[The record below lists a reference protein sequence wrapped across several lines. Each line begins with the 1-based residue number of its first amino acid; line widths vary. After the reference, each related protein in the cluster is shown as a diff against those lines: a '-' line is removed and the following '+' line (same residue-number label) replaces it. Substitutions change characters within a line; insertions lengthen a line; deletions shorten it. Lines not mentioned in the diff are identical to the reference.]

1 MEDLMLTGGSTPFEI
16 AAANR
21 EIAHKQLTVMYATDE
36 LVRLIAECDV
46 MLQAYQDEL
55 TRWECYGGSFDEEV
69 RMLAAEATK
78 DKRAAEAALE
88 QLMKSAEELG
98 FCD

>member
-21 EIAHKQLTVMYATDE
+21 ATAHKRLTVMYATDE
-36 LVRLIAECDV
+36 LVKLIAECDV
-46 MLQAYQDEL
+46 MLQQ
-55 TRWECYGGSFDEEV
+55 WQEEV
-69 RMLAAEATK
+69 AEGGVTHETRMIAAEALK
-78 DKRAAEAALE
+78 DKRAAERALE
-88 QLMKSAEELG
+88 ELMKSAEELG

>member
-21 EIAHKQLTVMYATDE
+21 VTAHKRLTVMYATDE
-36 LVRLIAECDV
+36 LVKLIAECDV
-46 MLQAYQDEL
+46 MLQQWQAEVAEGRVSHE
-55 TRWECYGGSFDEEV
+55 TR
-69 RMLAAEATK
+69 MIAAEALK
-78 DKRAAEAALE
+78 DKRAAERALE
-88 QLMKSAEELG
+88 QLVKSAEELG